1 MSVYQHYRVVSR
13 YVLQHTLSSQC
24 FSLELNF
31 YFCFVIGEFVFE
43 IDRGL
48 SYGFQKLL
56 FNLFFLGSNINFRSE
71 CRL

>member
-31 YFCFVIGEFVFE
+31 YFSFVIGEFVFE
-43 IDRGL
+43 IDRGF

-56 FNLFFLGSNINFRSE
+56 FNLFFLESNINSRSE